1 MLRKPQSSTKGST
14 LPPSISAVP
23 PNAGVDNRVPLQ
35 KLTPFPATRER
46 CKVQAIDS
54 IQRNPP
60 PTTPGAQQFL
70 PRRDRQVVAHAF
82 HALNRSVRWL
92 AKVNRVSEKLIEDI
106 IRDERSSVFEIGVA
120 EGRREASQP
129 AVMFRRVA

>member
-1 MLRKPQSSTKGST
+1 MLRKPPSHSDTP
-14 LPPSISAVP
+14 PPSISAVP
-23 PNAGVDNRVPLQ
+23 PNAGGDNRVPQ
-35 KLTPFPATRER
+35 GKVTPFPAKAESG
-46 CKVQAIDS
+46 KVQSIDS
-54 IQRNPP
+54 IHRNPP

-129 AVMFRRVA
+129 ALMFRKVA